1 MKKFSKKW
9 IAAAALLGL
18 GGVASA
24 QSAGSWM
31 LRAGVTSIAP
41 QVSSGDLSPVS
52 WAGTRVDI
60 NSATQLGGGVTYMY
74 TDHLAVDVPLA
85 LPFTHDIMGDGAIKG
100 VGKIGETKA
109 LPITVFAQY
118 RFMDANAKFR
128 PYVGLGATYAK
139 FFKAKGTATLSALTG
154 GSPTSLSIESKLAP
168 SFEGGVAMPLND
180 KWFVDLFVSK
190 TLLKNRTTLS
200 TGQTIDVT
208 LDPLSYGLAVGYKF

>member
-1 MKKFSKKW
+1 MTKFSKKW
-9 IAAAALLGL
+9 VAAAALLCI

-24 QSAGSWM
+24 QSAGTWM
-31 LRAGVTSIAP
+31 LRAGVTTIAP
-41 QVSSGDLSPVS
+41 QVSSGNLSPVS

-60 NSATQLGGGVTYMY
+60 NSATQLGGGITYML
-74 TDHLAVDVPLA
+74 TNAIALDVPLA
-85 LPFTHDIMGDGAIKG
+85 LPFTHDITGDGAIKG

-139 FFKAKGTATLSALTG
+139 FYKAKGTSTLSALTG
-154 GSPTSLSIESKLAP
+154 GSPTTLSIESKLAP
-168 SFEGGVAMPLND
+168 SFEGGIAMPLND

-208 LDPLSYGLAVGYKF
+208 LDPISYGLAVGYKF